1 MKLNNRTI
9 IFFICAFSL
18 CFFIFANEAFADETD
33 INIVNEIIRKFKENT
48 TVWYDKLIP
57 IAKKCLRMGIVFE
70 FLYTGTKAVINRMPI
85 DELLRNL
92 FMVVLSAVVFLVIIN
107 NYQDWT
113 QSIVVGL
120 SNTATE
126 MVGGEFRPDNPF
138 LLGIKLQD
146 KISKIIDDLSVMND
160 LGLIIALYAA
170 DFIIIII
177 FALITSRVIVIY
189 CENLVGL
196 LTCVLI
202 VPFGVIQM
210 FREYSINA
218 IRYAVSVGFKLFTM
232 SLICGVGYMMFNDF
246 EFSKGVGELRSCMI
260 LIASSMVLLA
270 ITFTLPDTIASLI
283 SSAHGSAGGM
293 LQAYNT
299 VANTVTAGA
308 ATAGAAMGMA
318 KKGIGGII
326 KGGLQVSRARSL
338 ARETAGKTWQG
349 MSKGARAWETAKSW
363 NAGRQQAGMNHS
375 QIHQELKN
383 NLLQLR
389 QVRAQNK

>member
-1 MKLNNRTI
+1 MKLSNKTI
-9 IFFICAFSL
+9 IFFICVCSFCL
-18 CFFIFANEAFADETD
+18 FISANEAVADEIN
-33 INIVNEIIRKFKENT
+33 INIVTDIIQKFKENT
-48 TVWYDKLIP
+48 SSWYGKLLNL
-57 IAKKCLRMGIVFE
+57 AKDVFALVILFE
-70 FLYTGTKAVINRMPI
+70 FLWTGTKAVIQQMPI
-85 DELLRNL
+85 KDLLTNL
-92 FMVVLSAVVFLVIIN
+92 VMVILSATVFYAIIN

-113 QSIVVGL
+113 QAIIGGL

-126 MVGGEFRPDNPF
+126 MVGGEFRADNPF

-146 KISKIIDDLSVMND
+146 KISKIISDLSVMND

-189 CENLVGL
+189 CENLIGL
-196 LTCVLI
+196 IACVLI
-202 VPFGVIQM
+202 VPFGASQM
-210 FREYSINA
+210 FREYTINV

-246 EFSKGVGELRSCMI
+246 EFSKGVGELKSCMI

-299 VANTVTAGA
+299 VANTVTAGM
-308 ATAGAAMGMA
+308 ATAGAAYNIAKGITTKGYKMGMQA
-318 KKGIGGII
+318 
-326 KGGLQVSRARSL
+326 SRARSL
-338 ARETAGKTWQG
+338 AKEMSGDAWKG
-349 MSKGARAWETAKSW
+349 MGKGAKAWNTAKAW
-363 NAGRQQAGMNHS
+363 NSGRQQASMNRS
-375 QIHQELKN
+375 SIHNELKN
-383 NLLQLR
+383 MRLEYRHLR
-389 QVRAQNK
+389 EQK

>member
-1 MKLNNRTI
+1 M
-9 IFFICAFSL
+9 
-18 CFFIFANEAFADETD
+18 
-33 INIVNEIIRKFKENT
+33 
-48 TVWYDKLIP
+48 
-57 IAKKCLRMGIVFE
+57 
-70 FLYTGTKAVINRMPI
+70 VI
-85 DELLRNL
+85 
-92 FMVVLSAVVFLVIIN
+92 LSATVFYAIIN

-113 QSIVVGL
+113 QAIIGGL

-126 MVGGEFRPDNPF
+126 MVGGEFRADNPF

-146 KISKIIDDLSVMND
+146 KISKIISDLSVMND

-196 LTCVLI
+196 IACVLI
-202 VPFGVIQM
+202 VPFGASQM
-210 FREYSINA
+210 FREYAINV

-246 EFSKGVGELRSCMI
+246 EFSKGVGELKSCMI

-299 VANTVTAGA
+299 VANTVTSGL
-308 ATAGAAMGMA
+308 ATAGAAYNIAKGITTGGYKMGMQA
-318 KKGIGGII
+318 
-326 KGGLQVSRARSL
+326 SRARSL
-338 ARETAGKTWQG
+338 AKEWAGDTWKG
-349 MSKGARAWETAKSW
+349 MGKGAKAWNTAKAW
-363 NAGRQQAGMNHS
+363 NSGRQQVSMNS
-375 QIHQELKN
+375 SSIHNELKN
-383 NLLQLR
+383 MRLEHRHLR
-389 QVRAQNK
+389 EQK